1 MRCFDIVYELN
12 LETEFAAAHRLR
24 EYDGDCENLH
34 GHNWRVRLTLASERL
49 TKLGMVVDFRD
60 VKQILGDVL
69 DEFDHAYLND
79 LDRFRETNPTTENI
93 ARCICEELQPRL
105 PDGVRVAAVT
115 AWESPRC
122 SATYRP

>member
-1 MRCFDIVYELN
+1 MYELE

-24 EYDGDCENLH
+24 EYEGDCERLH
-34 GHNWRVRLTLASERL
+34 GHNWRVRLTLQAERL
-49 TKLGMVVDFRD
+49 NALGMVADFRE
-60 VKQILGDVL
+60 VKDLLGDVL

-79 LDRFRETNPTTENI
+79 LERFREINPTTENI
-93 ARCICEELQPRL
+93 ARCICEELRPRL
-105 PDGVRVAAVT
+105 PEGVRVAAVT